1 MEIASNK
8 GVIADAST
16 PAGRAGMSESEWR
29 EAIKFDSTD
38 TGWVIMSIGM
48 AIGAGIVFLPVQVG
62 LMGLWVFLLS
72 SVIGYPAM
80 YLFQRLFINT
90 LAESPECKDYPSVI
104 SGYLGKNW
112 GILLGALYF
121 VMLVIWMFVYS
132 TAITNDSASYLHT
145 FGVTEGLLSDSPFYG
160 LVLICILVAISSR
173 GEKLLFKISTGMV
186 LTKLLVVAALGVSM
200 VGMWH
205 LYNVGSLPPLGLL
218 VKNAIITLPFTLT
231 SILFIQTLSPM
242 VISYRSREKS
252 IEVARHKA
260 LRAMNIAFGI
270 LFVTVFFYA
279 VSFTLAMG
287 HDEAVKA
294 YEQNISALAIAAQFI
309 SGDGAAWVKVVSVI
323 LNIFAVMTAFF
334 GVYLGF
340 REAIVTEAL
349 VPTPAFFP
357 LIDKLAAKANTQLAI
372 ITEVLA
378 GAWERLEQGRADIVI
393 APDMH
398 FRSSS
403 EINSRKLYTLMNV
416 YVAAPDHPIHQE
428 PEPLSEV
435 TRVKYRGIAVADT
448 ARERPVLTVQLLDK
462 QPRLTVSTIEDKRQA
477 LLAGLGVATMPYP
490 MVEKDIA
497 EGRLR
502 VVSPESTSEIDII
515 MAWRRDS
522 MGEAKSWCL
531 REIPKLFSGK

>member
-1 MEIASNK
+1 METASENSSVVVNDLSANSR
-8 GVIADAST
+8 G
-16 PAGRAGMSESEWR
+16 GMSESEWR

-38 TGWVIMSIGM
+38 AGWIIMSIGM

-72 SVIGYPAM
+72 SIIGYPAM

-132 TAITNDSASYLHT
+132 TAITNDSASYLNT
-145 FGVTEGLLSDSPFYG
+145 FGVTDGLLSENPFYG

-173 GEKLLFKISTGMV
+173 GEKLLFKLSSFMV

-205 LYNVGSLPPLGLL
+205 LYNAGALPPMGLL
-218 VKNAIITLPFTLT
+218 IKNAIITLPFTLT

-242 VISYRSREKS
+242 VISYRSKEKS
-252 IEVARHKA
+252 REVARHKA
-260 LRAMNIAFGI
+260 LRAMNIAFGV

-294 YEQNISALAIAAQFI
+294 YEQNISALAIAAQFFPG
-309 SGDGAAWVKVVSVI
+309 SWATVVSVI

-340 REAIVTEAL
+340 REATQGIVMNIL
-349 VPTPAFFP
+349 RRRMPAEKINEKWVQNGIMLFAI
-357 LIDKLAAKANTQLAI
+357 LLAWSAI
-372 ITEVLA
+372 ILNA
-378 GAWERLEQGRADIVI
+378 
-393 APDMH
+393 
-398 FRSSS
+398 
-403 EINSRKLYTLMNV
+403 
-416 YVAAPDHPIHQE
+416 
-428 PEPLSEV
+428 
-435 TRVKYRGIAVADT
+435 
-448 ARERPVLTVQLLDK
+448 PVLSFTSICSPIFGMVGCLIPAYLVYKVPALHKYKGTSLTIIIITGLL
-462 QPRLTVSTIEDKRQA
+462 LC
-477 LLAGLGVATMPYP
+477 
-490 MVEKDIA
+490 
-497 EGRLR
+497 
-502 VVSPESTSEIDII
+502 VSPFL
-515 MAWRRDS
+515 A
-522 MGEAKSWCL
+522 
-531 REIPKLFSGK
+531 FS

>member
-186 LTKLLVVAALGVSM
+186 LTKL
-200 VGMWH
+200 
-205 LYNVGSLPPLGLL
+205 
-218 VKNAIITLPFTLT
+218 PFTLT

-340 REAIVTEAL
+340 REATQGIVMNILRRKMPAEKINENLVQRGIMIFAILLAWSAIVLNAPVLSFTSICSPIFGMVGCLIPAWLVYKVPALHKYKGMSLYLIIVT
-349 VPTPAFFP
+349 
-357 LIDKLAAKANTQLAI
+357 
-372 ITEVLA
+372 
-378 GAWERLEQGRADIVI
+378 G
-393 APDMH
+393 
-398 FRSSS
+398 
-403 EINSRKLYTLMNV
+403 
-416 YVAAPDHPIHQE
+416 
-428 PEPLSEV
+428 
-435 TRVKYRGIAVADT
+435 
-448 ARERPVLTVQLLDK
+448 LL
-462 QPRLTVSTIEDKRQA
+462 LC
-477 LLAGLGVATMPYP
+477 
-490 MVEKDIA
+490 
-497 EGRLR
+497 
-502 VVSPESTSEIDII
+502 VSPFL
-515 MAWRRDS
+515 A
-522 MGEAKSWCL
+522 
-531 REIPKLFSGK
+531 FS

>member
-1 MEIASNK
+1 METVTTNSVARESAVPLSRKN
-8 GVIADAST
+8 
-16 PAGRAGMSESEWR
+16 MSEQAWK

-72 SVIGYPAM
+72 SIIGYPAM

-132 TAITNDSASYLHT
+132 TAITNDSASYLQT
-145 FGVTEGLLSDSPFYG
+145 FGVTDGLLSENPLYG
-160 LVLICILVAISSR
+160 LVLICVLVAISSR
-173 GEKLLFKISTGMV
+173 GEKILFKISTGMV
-186 LTKLLVVAALGVSM
+186 LTKLLVVAALGLSM
-200 VGMWH
+200 IGMWR
-205 LYNVGSLPPLGLL
+205 LYNIGALPPLGLL

-252 IEVARHKA
+252 IEVARYKA

-294 YEQNISALAIAAQFI
+294 YERNISALAIAAQFI
-309 SGDGAAWVKVVSVI
+309 SGAGAGWVKIVSVI

-340 REAIVTEAL
+340 REATQGIVMNVLRRKFSADAINEKMVQRGIMIFAVLLAWSAIVLNAPVLSFTSICSPIFGMVGCLIPAWLVYKVPALHKYKGLSLWIIIVT
-349 VPTPAFFP
+349 
-357 LIDKLAAKANTQLAI
+357 
-372 ITEVLA
+372 
-378 GAWERLEQGRADIVI
+378 G
-393 APDMH
+393 
-398 FRSSS
+398 
-403 EINSRKLYTLMNV
+403 
-416 YVAAPDHPIHQE
+416 
-428 PEPLSEV
+428 
-435 TRVKYRGIAVADT
+435 
-448 ARERPVLTVQLLDK
+448 LL
-462 QPRLTVSTIEDKRQA
+462 LC
-477 LLAGLGVATMPYP
+477 
-490 MVEKDIA
+490 
-497 EGRLR
+497 
-502 VVSPESTSEIDII
+502 VSPFL
-515 MAWRRDS
+515 AF
-522 MGEAKSWCL
+522 A
-531 REIPKLFSGK
+531 